1 MRQFLYVIIA
11 LFIFSCE
18 TDDNGCPGE
27 LTLTANLLEAEVRY
41 TTVSNLEN
49 CLTYKDAL
57 TQYIDCSSLLADF
70 ERDIYREIISFL
82 PCSDNEIT
90 LSLEGTWNLTS
101 IVNAGGPVDI
111 IATCANE
118 NYIVAAASSG
128 TAYFHFNEDQ
138 NGNSVPC
145 FLDDT
150 DNFTYTNFPEG
161 SSQFILTTESGET
174 LAGILIEFG
183 TELSITADEDVL
195 TFTKQ

>member
-1 MRQFLYVIIA
+1 MRTFFFTIIA
-11 LFIFSCE
+11 LMIISCE
-18 TDDNGCPGE
+18 TDENGCPGE

-41 TTVSNLEN
+41 TANSSVEN
-49 CLTYKDAL
+49 CLAYKDAL
-57 TQYIDCSSLLADF
+57 TQYIDCSNVLVDF
-70 ERDIYREIISFL
+70 ERDIYREIIAFL
-82 PCSDNEIT
+82 PCSDNENT
-90 LSLEGTWNLTS
+90 LSLQGTWNLTS

-118 NYIVAAASSG
+118 NYIVATASSG

-138 NGNSVPC
+138 KGNSVPC
-145 FLDDT
+145 FVSDT

-161 SSQFILTTESGET
+161 SSQFVLTTESGEV

-183 TELSITADEDVL
+183 TQLSITDNDDVL

>member
-1 MRQFLYVIIA
+1 MRHFLYVIIA

-41 TTVSNLEN
+41 TAVSNLEN
-49 CLTYKDAL
+49 CLTYKVAL

-70 ERDIYREIISFL
+70 ESDIYREIISFL
-82 PCSDNEIT
+82 PCSDNENT

-101 IVNAGGPVDI
+101 IVNAGGPLDI
-111 IATCANE
+111 TATCANE
-118 NYIVAAASSG
+118 SYIVATASSG
-128 TAYFHFNEDQ
+128 TAYFYFNEDQ

-145 FLDDT
+145 FVDDT

-161 SSQFILTTESGET
+161 SSQFVLTTESGET

-183 TELSITADEDVL
+183 TELSITADEDIL

>member
-1 MRQFLYVIIA
+1 MRNFFYVIIA

-18 TDDNGCPGE
+18 TDENGCPGE

-41 TTVSNLEN
+41 AANSNIEN
-49 CLTYKDAL
+49 CLAYKDVL
-57 TQYIDCSSLLADF
+57 TQYVDCSNVLTDF
-70 ERDIYREIISFL
+70 ERDIYREIIAFL
-82 PCSDNEIT
+82 PCSDNQNS
-90 LSLEGTWNLTS
+90 LSLQGRWSLTS
-101 IVNAGGPVDI
+101 IVNAGGPLDLA
-111 IATCANE
+111 ATCANE
-118 NYIVAAASSG
+118 NYIIATANSG

-145 FLDDT
+145 FVSDT

-161 SSQFILTTESGET
+161 SSQFVLTTESGEV

-183 TELSITADEDVL
+183 TQLSITDNEDVL

>member
-1 MRQFLYVIIA
+1 MRNLFYVIIA

-18 TDDNGCPGE
+18 TDENGCPGE

-41 TTVSNLEN
+41 AANSNIEN
-49 CLTYKDAL
+49 CLAYKDVL
-57 TQYIDCSSLLADF
+57 TQYVDCSNVLADF
-70 ERDIYREIISFL
+70 ERDIYREIIAFL
-82 PCSDNEIT
+82 PCSDNQNS
-90 LSLEGTWNLTS
+90 LSLQGRWSLTS

-118 NYIVAAASSG
+118 NYIIATASSG
-128 TAYFHFNEDQ
+128 TAYFYFNEDQ

-145 FLDDT
+145 FVSDT

-161 SSQFILTTESGET
+161 SSQFVLTTESGEV

-183 TELSITADEDVL
+183 NQLSITDNEDVL

>member
-41 TTVSNLEN
+41 TAVSNVEN
-49 CLTYKDAL
+49 CLAYKDAL

-82 PCSDNEIT
+82 PCSDNENS
-90 LSLEGTWNLTS
+90 LSLQGRWNLTS

-118 NYIVAAASSG
+118 SYIVATASSG
-128 TAYFHFNEDQ
+128 TAYFYFNEDQ

-145 FLDDT
+145 FVDDT

-183 TELSITADEDVL
+183 TELSITADEDIL

>member
-1 MRQFLYVIIA
+1 MRTFFFTIIA
-11 LFIFSCE
+11 LMIISCE
-18 TDDNGCPGE
+18 TDENGCPGE

-41 TTVSNLEN
+41 TANSNVEN
-49 CLTYKDAL
+49 CLAYKDAL
-57 TQYIDCSSLLADF
+57 TQYIDCSNVLVDF
-70 ERDIYREIISFL
+70 ERDIYREIIAFL
-82 PCSDNEIT
+82 PCSDNENT
-90 LSLEGTWNLTS
+90 LSLQGTWNLTS

-118 NYIVAAASSG
+118 NYIIATASSG

-145 FLDDT
+145 FVSDT

-183 TELSITADEDVL
+183 TELSITADEDIL

>member
-1 MRQFLYVIIA
+1 M
-11 LFIFSCE
+11 
-18 TDDNGCPGE
+18 
-27 LTLTANLLEAEVRY
+27 EAEVRY
-41 TTVSNLEN
+41 TAVSNVEN

-82 PCSDNEIT
+82 PCSDNENS
-90 LSLEGTWNLTS
+90 LSLQGRWNLTS
-101 IVNAGGPVDI
+101 IVNAGAPVDI

-145 FLDDT
+145 FLGDT

-183 TELSITADEDVL
+183 TELSITDNDDIL

>member
-1 MRQFLYVIIA
+1 MRHVFYVIIA
-11 LFIFSCE
+11 LLIFSCE

-27 LTLTANLLEAEVRY
+27 LTLTTDLLEAEVRY
-41 TTVSNLEN
+41 TAVSNVEN

-82 PCSDNEIT
+82 PCSDNENS
-90 LSLEGTWNLTS
+90 LSLQGRWNLTS

-118 NYIVAAASSG
+118 SYIVATASSG
-128 TAYFHFNEDQ
+128 TAYFYFNEDQ

-145 FLDDT
+145 FVDDT

-174 LAGILIEFG
+174 LAAILIEFG
-183 TELSITADEDVL
+183 TELSITDNEDIL